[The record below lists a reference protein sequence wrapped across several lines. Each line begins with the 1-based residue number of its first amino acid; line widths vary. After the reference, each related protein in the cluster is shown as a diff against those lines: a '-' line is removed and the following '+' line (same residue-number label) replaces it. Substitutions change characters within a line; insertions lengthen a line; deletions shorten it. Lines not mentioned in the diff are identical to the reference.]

1 MQRGCR
7 WCVFLMITLGSL
19 GAWAGS
25 EDFSA
30 RVRWVVDGDTIIL
43 HNGQTVRLMGL
54 DAPELSREDQP
65 GQYYAQQ
72 SRERAFRLMDQTQV
86 VVHPQGVDRFDRLVA
101 RVHLADGT
109 WVGKALVAGGAAFVY
124 PSSEKNPTP
133 DTRLLSAQRR
143 AMERKLG
150 FWKTLLSLPRAGDI
164 YIGNQRS
171 KKFHS
176 RGCSFGQSIYADNR
190 RPFTT
195 LEQAFYAG
203 YAPGRCCT
211 PWPSRVDVQKMK
223 GE

>member
-1 MQRGCR
+1 MQRGFVC
-7 WCVFLMITLGSL
+7 CVFLIVSLCSL

-25 EDFSA
+25 EQFSA

-43 HNGQTVRLMGL
+43 DSGQTVRLVGL

-72 SRERAFRLMDQTQV
+72 SRDRAFRLMEQPQV
-86 VVHPQGVDRFDRLVA
+86 VVHPQGVDRFDRVLA
-101 RVHLADGT
+101 RVYLADGT
-109 WVGKALVAGGAAFVY
+109 WVGKVLVAEGAAFVY
-124 PSSEKNPTP
+124 PASEKNPTP

-143 AMERKLG
+143 AMEREAG
-150 FWKTLLSLPRAGDI
+150 FWKTLLSLPQAGKI

-176 RGCSFGQSIYADNR
+176 RECPFGQSMHADNR
-190 RPFTT
+190 RRFTT

-211 PWPSRVDVQKMK
+211 PWPSRVDVHKMK